1 MFGYK
6 LIKKKDLEDLRE
18 MQTEVLDALLV
29 DNTEDAYFKT
39 IDVLLKIDDL
49 ICKVK

>member
-6 LIKKKDLEDLRE
+6 LIKKKELIDLLE
-18 MQTEVLDALLV
+18 MQTKVLEALNHDNDALA
-29 DNTEDAYFKT
+29 TYKT

-49 ICKVK
+49 TDKRF